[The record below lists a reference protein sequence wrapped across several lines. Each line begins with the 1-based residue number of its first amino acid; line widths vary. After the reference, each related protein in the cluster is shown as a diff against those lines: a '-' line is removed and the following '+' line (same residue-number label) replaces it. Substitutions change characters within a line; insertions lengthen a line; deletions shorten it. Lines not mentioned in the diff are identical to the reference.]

1 MVLGNKLL
9 RQPGAFYILFP
20 VLIIYFADQHQ
31 FLKILVIEDEQ
42 GMRESMVASLQQEK
56 YVVEAAADFNSAR
69 EKLEVYQYDC
79 ILLDIGLP
87 GGNGLVLLEE
97 LKKQNNTEG
106 VIIVSAKDSLEDK
119 VRGLNLGAD
128 DYLAKP
134 FHLAELN
141 ARVKSVLRRKRMD
154 GSHYITCGNL
164 KIDAEQRMV
173 WTDEKELALNRK
185 EYDVLLYMVI
195 NKNRLVN
202 KSALAEHVWGDYI
215 DDANSFDFIYSQIK
229 NLRKKLK
236 ENGAGVEIQ
245 AVYGVGYKLI
255 S

>member
-1 MVLGNKLL
+1 
-9 RQPGAFYILFP
+9 
-20 VLIIYFADQHQ
+20 
-31 FLKILVIEDEQ
+31 
-42 GMRESMVASLQQEK
+42 MRESMVTSLQHEK
-56 YVVEAAADFNSAR
+56 YVVEAAADFNTAR

-97 LKKQNNTEG
+97 LKKQKNAEG

-119 VRGLNLGAD
+119 IKGLNLGAD

-141 ARVKSVLRRKRMD
+141 ARVKSVLRRKRLE
-154 GSHYITCGNL
+154 GSNYITCDNL
-164 KIDAEQRMV
+164 KIDAELRMV
-173 WTDEKELALNRK
+173 WVNEKELALNRK

-202 KSALAEHVWGDYI
+202 KAALAEHVWGDYI

-236 ENGAGVEIQ
+236 DNDAGIEIQ
-245 AVYGVGYKLI
+245 AVYGVGYKLV

>member
-1 MVLGNKLL
+1 M
-9 RQPGAFYILFP
+9 
-20 VLIIYFADQHQ
+20 
-31 FLKILVIEDEQ
+31 
-42 GMRESMVASLQQEK
+42 
-56 YVVEAAADFNSAR
+56 
-69 EKLEVYQYDC
+69 YQYDC

-119 VRGLNLGAD
+119 VKGLNLGAD

-134 FHLAELN
+134 FHLAELH
-141 ARVKSVLRRKRMD
+141 ARVKSVLRRKRME
-154 GSHYITCGNL
+154 GSNYITCENL

-173 WTDEKELALNRK
+173 WVNEKELTLNRK
-185 EYDVLLYMVI
+185 EYDVLLYLVI

-236 ENGAGVEIQ
+236 DNDARIEIQ
-245 AVYGVGYKLI
+245 AVYGVGYKLV

>member
-1 MVLGNKLL
+1 M
-9 RQPGAFYILFP
+9 
-20 VLIIYFADQHQ
+20 
-31 FLKILVIEDEQ
+31 KILVIEDEQ
-42 GMRESMVASLQQEK
+42 GMRESMVQSLQKEK
-56 YVVEAAADFNSAR
+56 YLVESAADFYSAR
-69 EKLEVYQYDC
+69 EKLEIHQYDC

-97 LKKQNNTEG
+97 LKKQDTSEG
-106 VIIVSAKDSLEDK
+106 VIIVSAKDSLDDK
-119 VRGLNLGAD
+119 LKGLDLGAD

-141 ARVKSVLRRKRMD
+141 ARVRSVLRRKKLD
-154 GSHYITCGNL
+154 GSKYIICESV
-164 KIDAEQRMV
+164 KIDTEQRMA
-173 WTDEKELALNRK
+173 WIHEQEMILNRK
-185 EYDVLLYMVI
+185 EFDVLLYLVI

-236 ENGAGVEIQ
+236 EYNAGIEIQ
-245 AVYGVGYKLI
+245 AVYGIGYKLVT
-255 S
+255 

>member
-1 MVLGNKLL
+1 MVT
-9 RQPGAFYILFP
+9 
-20 VLIIYFADQHQ
+20 
-31 FLKILVIEDEQ
+31 
-42 GMRESMVASLQQEK
+42 SLQQEK
-56 YVVEAAADFNSAR
+56 YVVESAADFNSAR

-119 VRGLNLGAD
+119 VKGLNLGAD

-141 ARVKSVLRRKRMD
+141 ARVKSVLRRKRMY
-154 GSHYITCGNL
+154 GSNYITCAKL

-173 WTDEKELALNRK
+173 WINEKELTLNRK
-185 EYDVLLYMVI
+185 EYDVLLYLVI

-236 ENGAGVEIQ
+236 DNEAGIEIQ
-245 AVYGVGYKLI
+245 AVYGVGYKLV